1 MSGPVSYWFRGV
13 HLDNQLTV
21 PIALT
26 YVQLIAEILGSAHG
40 AWSVVM
46 IGRIMG
52 WGFTPGYKV
61 RTKLTLWWKDLK
73 VPSRWTIR
81 WFEYFFRQE

>member
-1 MSGPVSYWFRGV
+1 MSYWFRGV

-52 WGFTPGYKV
+52 WGLL
-61 RTKLTLWWKDLK
+61 RA
-73 VPSRWTIR
+73 IR
-81 WFEYFFRQE
+81 YEQNLRCGGKT